1 MYRQKNNKNEHLR
14 TLLLTGRSLL
24 KKLIKKLL
32 LTLIPA
38 PHRKALALH
47 QSCTWLTE
55 EAREEQQRAERLL
68 FLLGWTAG
76 ALVAASSSKSM
87 PLVAGCRR
95 HWAAESGTPALI
107 FCTGQISYRCAYAAE
122 PHLMWNFF
130 AHPGVWMTHIEK
142 NTGFSWLHAC
152 IGVGIEHIRS
162 WARPTLLWQD

>member
-14 TLLLTGRSLL
+14 TFLLIGKSLL

-68 FLLGWTAG
+68 FLLGWAAG

-87 PLVAGCRR
+87 PSVAGCRR
-95 HWAAESGTPALI
+95 H
-107 FCTGQISYRCAYAAE
+107 
-122 PHLMWNFF
+122 
-130 AHPGVWMTHIEK
+130 
-142 NTGFSWLHAC
+142 
-152 IGVGIEHIRS
+152 
-162 WARPTLLWQD
+162 

>member
-1 MYRQKNNKNEHLR
+1 MKSNCTLTWCKGSLSLADLQFLPQEHLTTTAVTQSFVPFKNQPRNMYRQKNNKNEHLR
-14 TLLLTGRSLL
+14 TFLLIGKSLL

-95 HWAAESGTPALI
+95 H
-107 FCTGQISYRCAYAAE
+107 
-122 PHLMWNFF
+122 
-130 AHPGVWMTHIEK
+130 
-142 NTGFSWLHAC
+142 
-152 IGVGIEHIRS
+152 
-162 WARPTLLWQD
+162 

>member
-1 MYRQKNNKNEHLR
+1 MKSNCTLTWCKGSLSLADLQFLPQEHLTTTAVTQSFVPFKNQPRNMYRQKNNKNEHLR
-14 TLLLTGRSLL
+14 TFLLIGRSLL

-95 HWAAESGTPALI
+95 H
-107 FCTGQISYRCAYAAE
+107 
-122 PHLMWNFF
+122 
-130 AHPGVWMTHIEK
+130 
-142 NTGFSWLHAC
+142 
-152 IGVGIEHIRS
+152 
-162 WARPTLLWQD
+162 